1 MTPPKDCKELAMR
14 LKQVAA
20 PMLGRSYHD
29 VRLAAA
35 IIEDFDNC
43 YPEHSV
49 ECVAAFLAAD
59 PKLYH
64 VALEGD
70 R

>member
-20 PMLGRSYHD
+20 PMHGRSYHD

-35 IIEDFDNC
+35 ILDDFGDALPGISGN
-43 YPEHSV
+43 
-49 ECVAAFLAAD
+49 CVAAFLDHD
-59 PKLYH
+59 PSLYH
-64 VALEGD
+64 VEPEGV
-70 R
+70 

>member
-1 MTPPKDCKELAMR
+1 MKPPATCAELAMR

-20 PMLGRSYHD
+20 PMHGRSYHD

-35 IIEDFDNC
+35 IIEDFDTC

-59 PKLYH
+59 PSLYH
-64 VALEGD
+64 VEPEGD

>member
-20 PMLGRSYHD
+20 PMHGRSYHD

-35 IIEDFDNC
+35 ILEDFGDALPGMSGN
-43 YPEHSV
+43 
-49 ECVAAFLAAD
+49 CVACFLESD
-59 PKLYH
+59 PSLYH
-64 VALEGD
+64 VALEGV
-70 R
+70 